1 MDFLQIVIKQF
12 AQNPF
17 SSYIYSVEFCL
28 KEYNDDEL
36 AKIFQEAF
44 DVIAQ
49 RCARLLHAK
58 EEIQNYPNIVED
70 FFSIS
75 KRMLKSRKTIFLE
88 CQSLKDIMLLAVKTI
103 GTDHREAAESHSRFM
118 EDLLLTLRNAIKE
131 SNKGIPAGAIAN
143 PEVAPHMSR

>member
-1 MDFLQIVIKQF
+1 MIKQF

-28 KEYNDDEL
+28 KEYIDDAL
-36 AKIFQEAF
+36 ATIFQEAF

-49 RCARLLHAK
+49 RCARLLHSK

-75 KRMLKSRKTIFLE
+75 KRLLKSRKNVFLE
-88 CQSLKDIMLLAVKTI
+88 CQSLKDIMILAVKAI
-103 GTDHREAAESHSRFM
+103 GTNHPAAAESHSRFM
-118 EDLLLTLRNAIKE
+118 EDLLHMLRI
-131 SNKGIPAGAIAN
+131 SKGNPN
-143 PEVAPHMSR
+143 PELGQTN